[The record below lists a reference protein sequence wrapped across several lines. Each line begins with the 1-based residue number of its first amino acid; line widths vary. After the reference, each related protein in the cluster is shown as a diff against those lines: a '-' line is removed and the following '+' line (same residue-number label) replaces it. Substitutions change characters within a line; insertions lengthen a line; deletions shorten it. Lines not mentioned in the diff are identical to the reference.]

1 MNTIHEIG
9 LQNQQDFWAM
19 LYLYVG
25 RSILDVC
32 GRRGEKA
39 VRRAVREMAREK
51 GKKLASSYREKGVKT
66 NLETLFAGGN
76 HCSDDPRVRL
86 EVLRQDEDIRIWEI
100 YTCPMASLWLDAGEA
115 GLGTMYCEENQ
126 HGLVEGFTGG
136 VGQLNLTKKLT
147 CHRTNGCRADDY
159 CRFPPTTGRPTAAG
173 SSAKPASPRPTRS
186 TSPMCRRNRRPAVRR
201 SVKNACR
208 PCIT

>member
-1 MNTIHEIG
+1 
-9 LQNQQDFWAM
+9 M

-39 VRRAVREMAREK
+39 VRRAVREVAREK

-136 VGQLNLTKKLT
+136 VGQLNLHQRLPGGRLLPFFRLLPGGQLWRGAVQSQL
-147 CHRTNGCRADDY
+147 HRARRGVPALCAGGTG
-159 CRFPPTTGRPTAAG
+159 GRP
-173 SSAKPASPRPTRS
+173 
-186 TSPMCRRNRRPAVRR
+186 
-201 SVKNACR
+201 
-208 PCIT
+208 

>member
-1 MNTIHEIG
+1 M
-9 LQNQQDFWAM
+9 
-19 LYLYVG
+19 
-25 RSILDVC
+25 
-32 GRRGEKA
+32 
-39 VRRAVREMAREK
+39 REMAREK

-136 VGQLNLTKKLT
+136 WAARLSSTWPVDELMLPSELT
-147 CHRTNGCRADDY
+147 DMM
-159 CRFPPTTGRPTAAG
+159 
-173 SSAKPASPRPTRS
+173 SRS
-186 TSPMCRRNRRPAVRR
+186 LRVKTSV
-201 SVKNACR
+201 
-208 PCIT
+208 